1 MLLRQGQLPV
11 VTAMDSRWPNAG
23 VTLRR
28 GAVVG
33 VRTMDS
39 IPARQAL
46 WGSTEASEQWAARKP
61 CRSPGSRSGSVWT

>member
-1 MLLRQGQLPV
+1 MLLRQGQLLV

-28 GAVVG
+28 GAMVG
-33 VRTMDS
+33 VRTTDS

-46 WGSTEASEQWAARKP
+46 QGSTDASDQWTTRKP
-61 CRSPGSRSGSVWT
+61 CGSPGSRSGPVWT

>member
-28 GAVVG
+28 GAMVG
-33 VRTMDS
+33 VRTTDS
-39 IPARQAL
+39 IPAHQAL
-46 WGSTEASEQWAARKP
+46 RGSTDASDRWTTRKP
-61 CRSPGSRSGSVWT
+61 CGSPGSRSGPVWT